1 MSKLD
6 ILRKIIRE
14 EVTLVIRVE
23 FRALLKEQLVP
34 LLKENSIIADVT
46 PVHRQAKGTTNLAN
60 SISAAMESKNFKPA
74 NSGDLIADL
83 LNETAMSMTS
93 NEYRTMINADA
104 SMAPNFGMIG
114 GVDGIESSAVGTV
127 EQMLSSN
134 RPTSDINKVTID
146 VVPDFTGLMST
157 LKSKGAI

>member
-14 EVTLVIRVE
+14 EVTLVMRVE
-23 FRALLKEQLVP
+23 FKALLKEQLVP

-60 SISAAMESKNFKPA
+60 SISAAMESKNFKPT
-74 NSGDLIADL
+74 NSGDPIADL

-114 GVDGIESSAVGTV
+114 GADGIEHSAVGTV

-134 RPTSDINKVTID
+134 RPTSDINQVTID

>member
-1 MSKLD
+1 M
-6 ILRKIIRE
+6 
-14 EVTLVIRVE
+14 RVE
-23 FRALLKEQLVP
+23 FKALLKEQLVP

-60 SISAAMESKNFKPA
+60 SISAAMESKNFKPV
-74 NSGDLIADL
+74 NSGDPIADL

-114 GVDGIESSAVGTV
+114 GVDGIEHSAVGTV

-134 RPTSDINKVTID
+134 RPTSDINQVTID
-146 VVPDFTGLMST
+146 VVPDFTGLMNT